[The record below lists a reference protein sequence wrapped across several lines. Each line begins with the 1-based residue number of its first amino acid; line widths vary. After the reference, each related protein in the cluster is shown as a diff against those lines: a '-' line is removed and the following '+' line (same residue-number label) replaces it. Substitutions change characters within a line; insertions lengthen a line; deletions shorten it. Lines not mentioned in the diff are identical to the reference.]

1 LEKVVNDFHF
11 YSTPDDG
18 KRNPFFL
25 NRFCKKVRFLHKTVI
40 DPPTMKE
47 GLIKALKG
55 VQMATGSGTDGL
67 SRLHALI
74 L

>member
-1 LEKVVNDFHF
+1 MISIFTPLLMMEKEI
-11 YSTPDDG
+11 
-18 KRNPFFL
+18 PFSSIGSA
-25 NRFCKKVRFLHKTVI
+25 KVRFPHKTVI